1 MAAKTKGLRS
11 LIRLAE
17 ADLDDKRRVLV
28 EIEQQEATLQARTV
42 ALEAEKEQE
51 QRHARELEF
60 GAFAYAGYARGVIQ
74 RRERL
79 AAQIAGL
86 QPQLEEARQ
95 AVSEAF
101 QTLKRYETALAAR
114 IKADKDA
121 AERKDQQNMDEISL
135 NAHRRRQ
142 LAEAPPAAPSP
153 AAPSSVS
160 RQSRA

>member
-28 EIEQQEATLQARTV
+28 EIEQQEATLQARAV
-42 ALEAEKEQE
+42 ALEAEKDQE
-51 QRHARELEF
+51 QRHARELEV
-60 GAFAYAGYARGVIQ
+60 GMFAYAGYARGVIE
-74 RRERL
+74 RRARL
-79 AAQIAGL
+79 AAQIAGM

-135 NAHRRRQ
+135 NAHRRHQ
-142 LAEAPPAAPSP
+142 LAEATPGAT
-153 AAPSSVS
+153 SSVS

>member
-11 LIRLAE
+11 LVRLAE

-95 AVSEAF
+95 AETEAF

>member
-28 EIEQQEATLQARTV
+28 EIEQQESTLQARAV
-42 ALEAEKEQE
+42 ALEVEKEQE
-51 QRHARELEF
+51 QRHARALEF

-79 AAQIAGL
+79 AAQIAGM

-95 AVSEAF
+95 AVSESF

-142 LAEAPPAAPSP
+142 LTEAPPPPSP
-153 AAPSSVS
+153 SVS